1 MNKTTPEYNLILRQL
16 NELIKGESNLIA
28 NLANISALLNQA
40 LPDINW
46 AGFYVWEES
55 SSQLVLGPFQGQPA
69 CLRIP
74 IGKGVCGTAAEKQKT
89 ILVDDVHAFQGHIAC
104 DSRSSSEIVVPLLR
118 DGRLLGVLDIDSPLK
133 SRFKTADA
141 EFLEACA
148 AVICSLDGW

>member
-1 MNKTTPEYNLILRQL
+1 MDTTIPDYKLTLRQL
-16 NELIKGESNLIA
+16 NELVKGESNLIA
-28 NLANISALLNQA
+28 NLANISALLNQV

-46 AGFYVWEES
+46 AGFYIWEQS

-74 IGKGVCGTAAEKQKT
+74 YGKGVCGTAAEKQKT
-89 ILVDDVHAFQGHIAC
+89 VLVDDVHAFPGHIAC
-104 DSRSSSEIVVPLLR
+104 DSRSRSEIVVPLFR

-133 SRFKTADA
+133 SRFSAADA

-148 AVICSLDGW
+148 LVISSLDGW